1 MKTDQDFAT
10 YYLER
15 TTSASKEQGT
25 EAISEALT
33 EAGIRNTVEQTGGF
47 CMVVFVYSEDEKKA
61 LMITATGLMFSP
73 DLNEYDNEEEL
84 TPEDFIGDE
93 YEGCRPEVCA
103 ELVKLVKKN
112 LHLLNQTETP
122 QKGCRGVSHPLTRSE
137 TKGR

>member
-1 MKTDQDFAT
+1 MKNKQNFTD
-10 YYLER
+10 YYSER
-15 TTSASKEQGT
+15 EEYANKSQGT
-25 EAISEALT
+25 GAISEALT
-33 EAGIRNTVEQTGGF
+33 KSGIKNIVEQTGGF
-47 CMVVFVYSEDEKKA
+47 CMVVYVYSEDKKKA

-112 LHLLNQTETP
+112 LHLLN
-122 QKGCRGVSHPLTRSE
+122 
-137 TKGR
+137 